1 MAMLTK
7 FKIALSLALALAL
20 GTAST
25 ALAAKKH
32 GVRPQDRAVER
43 AAPAPRSAYGL
54 SSPGYRPGGTYIQ
67 VQDQFLRETNGE

>member
-7 FKIALSLALALAL
+7 SKIALSLVLAL

-32 GVRPQDRAVER
+32 SVRPQDRAVER

-54 SSPGYRPGGTYIQ
+54 SSPGYRPGETYLQ